1 MPIILDCSL
10 DELQEKARNYLAI
23 FTNTVRQYDEA
34 KEKQEENLQHLTD
47 ITENHKNIIEKLDF
61 KTQQYDLLIE
71 KFNDEQTKR
80 YEIIQQIKK
89 LTKKSLQFNED
100 ILNYQ
105 NKLNQLTKKQSKVK
119 QISFIYLFKYS
130 II

>member
-1 MPIILDCSL
+1 MPIIVDCSL

-23 FTNTVRQYDEA
+23 FTNTVRQYDES

-47 ITENHKNIIEKLDF
+47 ITENHKNIIEKLDL

-89 LTKKSLQFNED
+89 LTKKSLQYNED

-119 QISFIYLFKYS
+119 
-130 II
+130 